1 MTNVGPVRRK
11 KMRRAIRSH
20 RGQAPLPS
28 GACPVAFPIPQMGTG
43 AKKKGACPQRCGTIL
58 PDVSPRKSSPPQA
71 KCAVNPG
78 IPNPRRIRRTA
89 GVLGQERLSLSMA
102 VVAEQIVPVA
112 LGERSYDIALY
123 PGLLAAVGDRLSTL
137 TTSSKIGVVTDRHV
151 ASRYLQG
158 VLRSLR
164 KAGYDTTPIILP
176 PGEGT
181 KTLGTIAKVLDVL
194 ARKRFERQSLLLA
207 LGGGVIGDI
216 TGFAAA
222 IYQRGI
228 PFVQVPTTLVAQ
240 VDSSVG
246 GKTGVDHR
254 LGKNLIGA
262 FYQPRAVWIDPLTLR
277 TLPRR
282 EWIAGLAEVIKYGII
297 TDERFFAFLEAKIPA
312 LLKLEEEP
320 VMHAIQRSCEI
331 KAQVVAEDER
341 ESDRRRILNY
351 GHTIG
356 HALESLADYRGLI
369 HGEAVGIGL
378 VQEADLAH
386 HMGLCGPEVVE
397 RIRSLVQRAGL
408 SEQVPQ
414 ASFASLWGAMQHDK
428 KVLGGQVIGVW
439 PVKIGEVVI
448 RPIEQQVCA
457 AWFQNKHGRGSRLS
471 NSRRP
476 GKHPHRRKASAR
488 R

>member
-1 MTNVGPVRRK
+1 
-11 KMRRAIRSH
+11 
-20 RGQAPLPS
+20 
-28 GACPVAFPIPQMGTG
+28 
-43 AKKKGACPQRCGTIL
+43 
-58 PDVSPRKSSPPQA
+58 
-71 KCAVNPG
+71 VNPG
-78 IPNPRRIRRTA
+78 LPDPRGFVQVTGR
-89 GVLGQERLSLSMA
+89 LGQERPSLSMA
-102 VVAEQIVPVA
+102 SVAEQIVPVT
-112 LGERSYDIALY
+112 LGERSYNIALH
-123 PGLLAAVGDRLSTL
+123 PGLLASVGDRLKAL
-137 TTSSKIGVVTDRHV
+137 ATSSKIGVVTDRHV
-151 ASRYLQG
+151 ARRYLQG

-164 KAGYDTTPIILP
+164 KAGYDPTPIILP
-176 PGEGT
+176 PGERT
-181 KTLGTIAKVLDVL
+181 KTLGTIAKILDRL
-194 ARKRFERQSLLLA
+194 ARQKFERQSLLLA

-277 TLPRR
+277 SLPRR

-297 TDERFFAFLEAKIPA
+297 ADEEFFTFLEKEIPA
-312 LLKLEEEP
+312 LLKLEETS
-320 VMHAIQRSCEI
+320 VLRVIQRSCEI
-331 KAQVVAEDER
+331 KAQVVAGDER

-356 HALESLADYRGLI
+356 HALESLAGYHGLL

-378 VQEADLAH
+378 VQEADLAY
-386 HMGLCGPEVVE
+386 HMGLCGSEVVE

-414 ASFASLWGAMQHDK
+414 TSFASLWGAMQHDK
-428 KVLGGQVIGVW
+428 KVLGGRIVGVW
-439 PVKIGEVVI
+439 PVKVGEVVI

-457 AWFQNKHGRGSRLS
+457 AWFQNTHGRGSRLPS
-471 NSRRP
+471 SRRP
-476 GKHPHRRKASAR
+476 GKHPASRKVPVEGSSR
-488 R
+488 